1 MKHIIRRS
9 KIRHGRVKV
18 YASVK
23 SQSGGPDHTVV
34 YIRSKN
40 FRGCLCDC
48 KNFLFDKMGKN
59 RNCEHE
65 KYLRSLYGRYFAKV
79 Q

>member
-1 MKHIIRRS
+1 MKHTIRRS
-9 KIRHGRVKV
+9 QNRHGRVKV
-18 YASVK
+18 YANVESRR
-23 SQSGGPDHTVV
+23 GPFNHTVV

-48 KNFLFDKMGKN
+48 KDFLFDKMGKN

-65 KYLRSLYGRYFAKV
+65 KYLRKQYGRYFAKV